1 MKFQALRISLAA
13 WSLVIAVSV
22 LLAANE
28 WIRLPE
34 DPLKG
39 WSVFEGKGCIKCHS
53 IHGHGGK
60 DGPDL
65 GEKPFYGSFLQLA
78 GVMWN
83 HSPQMSERMR
93 ELRISRPTFTH
104 EEMAE
109 LIAYLYYLQYLGEP
123 GNPLEGEKLFP
134 EKGCIKCHSVGG

>member
-65 GEKPFYGSFLQLA
+65 GEK
-78 GVMWN
+78 
-83 HSPQMSERMR
+83 
-93 ELRISRPTFTH
+93 
-104 EEMAE
+104 
-109 LIAYLYYLQYLGEP
+109 
-123 GNPLEGEKLFP
+123 LFS
-134 EKGCIKCHSVGG
+134 EKGCIKCHSVGGKGGTIGPKLDEMKRYASPLYMAQAMWNHGPEMEVRMKELGIRRPRF